1 MGDKLDAERTVVLF
15 IDDDATGREV
25 AAYQLRQ
32 AGFGVDLAADGVEGL
47 SRFDPHRHAVVV
59 TDLKMPRIGGMEVL
73 QRVREQ
79 APEVPVL
86 VITAFG
92 SLEVGVDAM
101 RSGAYDVLAKPF
113 QADQLQLI
121 VARAA
126 ERSRLAQENR
136 RLRRQLSGVE
146 RPIVHASGAMTE
158 LIATVDR
165 VARSDAT
172 VLVTGESGTGK
183 ELVARRLHAR
193 SGRSEGPFVAVN
205 CAAVPAELLESE
217 LFGHD
222 KGAFT
227 GAARARK
234 GRFRRAHGGT
244 LFLDE
249 VGALPADLQ
258 SKLLRVLQERVVDVV
273 GRDEPVQVD
282 IRLVAATNR
291 DLRAAAVG
299 EEFREDLFYRLAV
312 VELELPPLRERP
324 DDVEP
329 LARYF
334 IAQAA
339 RDRGLDVP
347 GEVVEALQLRPWP
360 GNVRELE
367 NACERMAILAPGDE
381 VRVEDLP
388 PVRGQRPA
396 DGDTWLDH
404 LPDGIS
410 LIDLEKQAIEHTLR
424 RCSGNVSAAAR
435 ALGVPRHILV
445 YRIEKYGIRAD
456 G

>member
-1 MGDKLDAERTVVLF
+1 MGETHDTKRTAVLF

-25 AAYQLRQ
+25 AAYQLRE
-32 AGFGVDLAADGVEGL
+32 AGFAVDLAADGREGL
-47 SRFDPHRHAVVV
+47 GRFDPRRHAVVI
-59 TDLKMPRIGGMEVL
+59 TDLKMPKAGGMEVL
-73 QRVREQ
+73 QAVREQ

-92 SLEVGVDAM
+92 SMEVGVDAM

-126 ERSRLAQENR
+126 ERSRLARENR

-146 RPIVHASGAMTE
+146 RPIVHGSAVMTE
-158 LIATVDR
+158 LIETVDR
-165 VARSDAT
+165 VARSEAT
-172 VLVTGESGTGK
+172 VLVVGESGTGK
-183 ELVARRLHAR
+183 ELVARRVHAR
-193 SGRSEGPFVAVN
+193 SARADGPFVAVN
-205 CAAVPAELLESE
+205 CAAMPADLLESE

-227 GAARARK
+227 GASRARK
-234 GRFRRAHGGT
+234 GRFRQAHGGT

-249 VGALPADLQ
+249 VGALPAELQ

-273 GRDEPVQVD
+273 GRDEPVAVD

-291 DLRAAAVG
+291 DLRAAAAAAG
-299 EEFREDLFYRLAV
+299 FREDLYYRLAV
-312 VELELPPLRERP
+312 VELVAPPLRERP
-324 DDVEP
+324 DDIEP
-329 LARYF
+329 LARHF
-334 IAQAA
+334 VRSAA
-339 RDRGLDVP
+339 GDRSLDLP
-347 GEVVEALQLRPWP
+347 ADVVEVLQRRAWP

-367 NACERMAILAPGDE
+367 NACERMAILAPQGE
-381 VRVEDLP
+381 VRAEDLP
-388 PVRGQRPA
+388 PVHGLARPA
-396 DGDTWLDH
+396 ADSWLDR
-404 LPDGIS
+404 LPEGLS
-410 LIDLEKQAIEHTLR
+410 LIDLEKQAIEHALR
-424 RCSGNVSAAAR
+424 RSGGNVSAAAR

-445 YRIEKYGIRAD
+445 YRIEKYGLRTD

>member
-1 MGDKLDAERTVVLF
+1 MGDRLDGERAVVLF

-32 AGFGVDLAADGVEGL
+32 AGFRVDLAEDGQVGL
-47 SRFDPHRHAVVV
+47 KRFDPTRHAVVI

-113 QADQLQLI
+113 QGDQLRLS

-126 ERSRLAQENR
+126 ERSRLARENR

-146 RPIVHASGAMTE
+146 RPIVHASQGMAN
-158 LIATVDR
+158 LLQTVDR
-165 VARSDAT
+165 LARSSAT
-172 VLVTGESGTGK
+172 VLITGESGTGK

-193 SGRSEGPFVAVN
+193 SDRSEGPFVAIN

-217 LFGHD
+217 LFGHV

-227 GAARARK
+227 GADKARK
-234 GRFRRAHGGT
+234 GRFRQADTGT

-249 VGALPADLQ
+249 VGALSSDLQ

-273 GRDEPVQVD
+273 GSDESVQVD

-291 DLRAAAVG
+291 DLRAGAAVG
-299 EEFREDLFYRLAV
+299 EFREDLYYRLAV
-312 VELELPPLRERP
+312 VEVELPPLRDRIE
-324 DDVEP
+324 DIEA
-329 LARYF
+329 LARHF
-334 IAQAA
+334 VAQAGQGRA
-339 RDRGLDVP
+339 LAVP
-347 GEVVEALQLRPWP
+347 AAVVLALKQRSWP

-367 NACERMAILAPGDE
+367 NACERMAVLATGDE
-381 VRVEDLP
+381 VRPEDLP
-388 PVRGQRPA
+388 PVHGRRPA
-396 DGDTWLDH
+396 TSDSWLDH
-404 LPDGIS
+404 LPAGIS
-410 LIDLEKQAIEHTLR
+410 LIDLEKQAIEHALR
-424 RCSGNVSAAAR
+424 RSGGNVSAAAR
-435 ALGVPRHILV
+435 TLGVPRHILV
-445 YRIEKYGIRAD
+445 YRIEKYGIRVD